1 MRKDDLENIV
11 KTLFPNHKYNWQG
24 IGFWQIEAS
33 PFLLDQNIHYEL
45 SNNRVE
51 FHIESYS
58 SNWKDIRGTLYEN
71 WDLLIENNILSDKW
85 WRRNDCSYFLKD
97 TSLSIEEQLK
107 RLCNVLQPI
116 IDKYVEN
123 KGLRPK
129 HIDRPAP
136 SNKLFND
143 INNDLVSLYNRVT
156 LEELFD
162 VPLQIPDYQRIY
174 CWDKRNVEQ
183 LFLDVFEAAD
193 TYHLGTIIIHK
204 HDEAYDI
211 VDGQQRL
218 VTLTLLMEALQYE
231 YCLPLLKQRFLS
243 EQAKNYIAYNKY
255 LCKQFVSSY
264 NLDPYHI
271 VKNICFNVLVINS
284 ENFELAYTFFSN
296 ENSRGKSLT
305 DFNLLKAHHL
315 RYIENESQQEHLAT
329 RWDNLTSKTDDN
341 ETDLEQSLGEHILRL
356 RKWILAEIVTTEKYV
371 VRNEYSAS
379 PEIDSVPAYGERF
392 HFNESIIG
400 GVHFFL
406 YSEKM
411 TERFREYANTCEHKT
426 LVKNLNRESHYR
438 YSRLIDS
445 LLFGYYLKFGQ
456 QYLAEALYVIEKTVS
471 VHRYTNTRALDYKIM
486 EYVADSRIIMMIE
499 RSTSPTFFI
508 AGLRR
513 SEYVQL
519 EDGIRKRYY
528 ECTKNMYMQIL
539 DRFTIK
545 EILNDLKKVYEL

>member
-1 MRKDDLENIV
+1 MYW
-11 KTLFPNHKYNWQG
+11 H
-24 IGFWQIEAS
+24 
-33 PFLLDQNIHYEL
+33 IH
-45 SNNRVE
+45 
-51 FHIESYS
+51 
-58 SNWKDIRGTLYEN
+58 
-71 WDLLIENNILSDKW
+71 
-85 WRRNDCSYFLKD
+85 
-97 TSLSIEEQLK
+97 
-107 RLCNVLQPI
+107 
-116 IDKYVEN
+116 
-123 KGLRPK
+123 
-129 HIDRPAP
+129 
-136 SNKLFND
+136 
-143 INNDLVSLYNRVT
+143 
-156 LEELFD
+156 
-162 VPLQIPDYQRIY
+162 
-174 CWDKRNVEQ
+174 
-183 LFLDVFEAAD
+183 
-193 TYHLGTIIIHK
+193 
-204 HDEAYDI
+204 
-211 VDGQQRL
+211 
-218 VTLTLLMEALQYE
+218 
-231 YCLPLLKQRFLS
+231 
-243 EQAKNYIAYNKY
+243 
-255 LCKQFVSSY
+255 
-264 NLDPYHI
+264 
-271 VKNICFNVLVINS
+271 
-284 ENFELAYTFFSN
+284 FFSN

-519 EDGIRKRYY
+519 EDRIRKRYY
-528 ECTKNMYMQIL
+528 ECTKKY
-539 DRFTIK
+539 
-545 EILNDLKKVYEL
+545 VYADFR